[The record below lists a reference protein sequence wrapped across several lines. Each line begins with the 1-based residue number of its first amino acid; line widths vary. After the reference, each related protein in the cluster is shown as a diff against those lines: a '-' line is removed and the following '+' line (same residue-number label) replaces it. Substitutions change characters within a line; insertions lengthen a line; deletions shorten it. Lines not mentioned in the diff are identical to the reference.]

1 MGLQSNFEWSKAT
14 FILCSCVFQLFRKYR
29 YLLRSGTANN
39 AETYS
44 SVTFYTRPLPT
55 FTVHTKN
62 PDVLVQTQFDKWGEK
77 KFVTVIWELGF
88 LWKLCER
95 FNKVSWVKISSLL
108 KGLLL
113 KGNLFK
119 RAYQAPKLSSGWE
132 LNFKLTFQGSKK
144 REEKDTLTFR
154 IFPFWVLCRTP
165 RTYSTCTNLIW
176 KAPRQL
182 PQRGTT
188 Q

>member
-62 PDVLVQTQFDKWGEK
+62 RERK
-77 KFVTVIWELGF
+77 KIWEISFREEVLCTKKILFAYFQFIILVGLQRQFRRQPTSEWHVLG
-88 LWKLCER
+88 LRGRSKQR
-95 FNKVSWVKISSLL
+95 
-108 KGLLL
+108 LLL
-113 KGNLFK
+113 
-119 RAYQAPKLSSGWE
+119 RPH
-132 LNFKLTFQGSKK
+132 
-144 REEKDTLTFR
+144 
-154 IFPFWVLCRTP
+154 P
-165 RTYSTCTNLIW
+165 RNRPHLH
-176 KAPRQL
+176 PHRRL
-182 PQRGTT
+182 L
-188 Q
+188 

>member
-62 PDVLVQTQFDKWGEK
+62 RERKKIWEFPLEK
-77 KFVTVIWELGF
+77 KYYVQRKSYSLIF
-88 LWKLCER
+88 
-95 FNKVSWVKISSLL
+95 SSLF
-108 KGLLL
+108 LLD
-113 KGNLFK
+113 FK
-119 RAYQAPKLSSGWE
+119 DNSAVSQQVSG
-132 LNFKLTFQGSKK
+132 TS
-144 REEKDTLTFR
+144 
-154 IFPFWVLCRTP
+154 
-165 RTYSTCTNLIW
+165 
-176 KAPRQL
+176 
-182 PQRGTT
+182 
-188 Q
+188 